1 MSRANKIYQSF
12 TAGLN
17 RSDADK
23 TFFGGNKLSGLS
35 RDKDEKMDEDEQQRI
50 LRIIEQEESS
60 SDEDEDTSSE
70 NDKED
75 GEDDNSQVE

>member
-35 RDKDEKMDEDEQQRI
+35 RDKDEKMDEDEQ
-50 LRIIEQEESS
+50 
-60 SDEDEDTSSE
+60 
-70 NDKED
+70 
-75 GEDDNSQVE
+75 